1 MEKWNA
7 CVEAK
12 EDADFGRVSFAN
24 PLDQAPYYAIKV
36 QPGIHHTMGGIKIN
50 EDAQVIDTEGNVIA
64 GLFAAGEVTG
74 GVHGNNRLGGN
85 AVADFTIFGRIAGT
99 SAAAYAGGESEAA
112 EPAAETAKPADAAQT
127 LTGSAMGK
135 VGPVEVEVVTDG
147 DRILSVTVLSHEETP
162 AIGTLAVEQIP
173 DAIVAHQGL
182 DIDAVAGA
190 TVTSEAILAAVA
202 AALESGGIDLAA

>member
-1 MEKWNA
+1 M
-7 CVEAK
+7 
-12 EDADFGRVSFAN
+12 
-24 PLDQAPYYAIKV
+24 P
-36 QPGIHHTMGGIKIN
+36 N

-99 SAAAYAGGESEAA
+99 SAAAYAGGEPETA